1 MAKAALLLALILVVS
16 LAACGGESAP
26 AGSEAG
32 TGDAAAGEKAF
43 AEVSAPACS
52 SCHSLEPD
60 VTLVGPSLDKIGA
73 QAGARVSG
81 ESAGEYLRK
90 AVVEPNAFVVE
101 GFAPNL
107 MPGTYATQLS
117 EQQIDDL
124 VAYMLTLK

>member
-1 MAKAALLLALILVVS
+1 MAKAGLLLVLILVVS

-26 AGSEAG
+26 AGSAG
-32 TGDAAAGEKAF
+32 TADAAAGEKVF

-60 VTLVGPSLDKIGA
+60 VTLVGPSLAKVGA

-81 ESAGEYLRK
+81 ESAEDYLRK

-101 GFAPNL
+101 GFTSNL